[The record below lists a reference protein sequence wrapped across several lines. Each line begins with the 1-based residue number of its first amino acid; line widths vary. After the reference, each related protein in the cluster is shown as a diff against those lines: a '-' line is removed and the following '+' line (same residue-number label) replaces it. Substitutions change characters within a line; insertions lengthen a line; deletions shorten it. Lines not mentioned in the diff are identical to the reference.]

1 MKEVEKM
8 VRKKNKKIIFFIGFL
23 IFVLLNGYFIK
34 YTMSAILPND
44 VEVKPN
50 TDLIYYLDVSYDGV
64 DKMGNESS
72 STTISEIQS
81 GYIYVEDKIPEGLTF
96 NGFVTTEDGSIG
108 AVKRSDGSAC
118 VGKVIDDTDGTETL
132 NSYHGLH
139 YDEETRTVSFKVKNL
154 KAGCV
159 LTVGIKTITPE
170 IDDPDTTEIEKRR
183 DFYNFAISKENALTV
198 PSNTVHAWMGSESVK
213 LYNVKYEY
221 TGDVPTNAPTL
232 PSDMKYASGNTVGV
246 STDILLEGYTF
257 SGWST
262 TDATVTSSKFKMPE
276 QDVVFTGSF
285 TAAPSY
291 KVTYQ
296 INGTTPSGYVIPS
309 ERNYYEA
316 STVKVDNLKAGDVFN
331 GYRFLGWST
340 TDINI
345 STDNDFEMPNHDVV
359 LIGEFEEVTYKV
371 SYKFYDQ
378 ILPPNSD
385 SLLPE
390 DSYYKPGET
399 VKLEEVSDVSGYKF
413 LGWYKEDNFTMP
425 EEDVVIYG
433 EWKVQNGVFEPQI
446 TKEIIGEKEYY
457 RPGDIVKYKIV
468 VTNTASYPINN
479 VIVKEENENAYFVE
493 GDGYEI
499 ASTHIVNISLIEATS
514 SATIY
519 AEYKVTATDKGTIK
533 NVASIIG
540 GLAENYYELNT
551 EKEYKATASFK
562 VQSQI
567 KICKTIKESS
577 ENIFQFKVSGTDN
590 DYETWLSIEGNE
602 CNYVYV
608 SPGTYNVFEVIPQ
621 EFSLTNVS
629 GAISENNKTFTIEYE
644 KDYEISFTN
653 EFKKKGFLHSF
664 GRVENKI
671 NQGE

>member
-1 MKEVEKM
+1 MESTP
-8 VRKKNKKIIFFIGFL
+8 FL
-23 IFVLLNGYFIK
+23 IQRVAN
-34 YTMSAILPND
+34 
-44 VEVKPN
+44 
-50 TDLIYYLDVSYDGV
+50 
-64 DKMGNESS
+64 
-72 STTISEIQS
+72 
-81 GYIYVEDKIPEGLTF
+81 
-96 NGFVTTEDGSIG
+96 
-108 AVKRSDGSAC
+108 
-118 VGKVIDDTDGTETL
+118 
-132 NSYHGLH
+132 
-139 YDEETRTVSFKVKNL
+139 
-154 KAGCV
+154 
-159 LTVGIKTITPE
+159 
-170 IDDPDTTEIEKRR
+170 
-183 DFYNFAISKENALTV
+183 
-198 PSNTVHAWMGSESVK
+198 
-213 LYNVKYEY
+213 NVK
-221 TGDVPTNAPTL
+221 V
-232 PSDMKYASGNTVGV
+232 
-246 STDILLEGYTF
+246 EGYVF
-257 SGWST
+257 SGWT
-262 TDATVTSSKFKMPE
+262 TSDATVTSSKFKMPE
-276 QDVVFTGSF
+276 QDVTFVGSF
-285 TAAPSY
+285 TTAPSY
-291 KVTYQ
+291 KVTYA
-296 INGTTPSGYVIPS
+296 INGTTPDGYVIPNEKS
-309 ERNYYEA
+309 YYENN
-316 STVKVDNLKAGDVFN
+316 TVNVDTLQEGDIIN
-331 GYRFLGWST
+331 GYRFLGWT
-340 TDINI
+340 TSDVEI
-345 STDNDFEMPNHDVV
+345 SEDKDFIMPSANVT
-359 LIGEFEEVTYKV
+359 LTGEFEEVTYKV
-371 SYKFYDQ
+371 TYKFYEQ
-378 ILPPNSD
+378 VLPPNSD
-385 SLLPE
+385 TLLPSE
-390 DSYYKPGET
+390 KTYKPGET

-533 NVASIIG
+533 NVVSIIG

-567 KICKTIKESS
+567 KICKIIKESS

-629 GAISENNKTFTIEYE
+629 GAISENNKTFTVEYE